1 MAKDEKLNE
10 EAAHDNNI
18 PSLSASTKDLVF
30 LNELNDHNKYLPKL
44 KDRTI
49 KPKGY
54 LE

>member
-10 EAAHDNNI
+10 EAAPNNNN
-18 PSLSASTKDLVF
+18 PLSASTEDLIF
-30 LNELNDHNKYLPKL
+30 LNELNDHNKYLPKS

-49 KPKGY
+49 KKKNY